1 MLGQYVPLLPCER
14 TEVVHYTPI
23 SPLKQS
29 ARSSKVTYLLYMA
42 VDVKIPPM
50 GESITG
56 GLLAAWLV
64 KSGDAVRKGQPLFSY
79 ETDKVTSEGTAE
91 IDGQLTIVVPAGT
104 EVLVGQIVASIEA
117 GAAGSVPAPSSPA
130 VASVAPAPV
139 VARLAK
145 TEVNILNK
153 SGAAAEISP
162 AVRRIAAETGL
173 NPAALEGSGKAGRV
187 TKGDMLAALAGQ
199 SPILAVDPSASRT
212 AAAPASVGV
221 ASASAPVVPVA
232 AVIPSRDGRTSRK
245 KMSPLRRKIAERLVQ
260 AKSETAMLT
269 TFNEVN
275 MAPVMELRKRHGEE
289 FLKKYGVKLG
299 FMSFF
304 VKAAVQA
311 MKEVP
316 AINAQLDG
324 EEIVENHFYDI
335 GVAVG
340 TDKGLM
346 VPVVRD
352 CDQLSFAAIEKS
364 IGDYGKRARD
374 GKIQLAELQGGI
386 FTISNGGIYGSML
399 STPILNHP
407 QAAIMGLHNIVERPV
422 AENGQVVIRPIMYLA
437 LSYDHRII
445 DGKEAVTFLVKV
457 RQFIEDPQRLLFG
470 V

>member
-1 MLGQYVPLLPCER
+1 
-14 TEVVHYTPI
+14 
-23 SPLKQS
+23 
-29 ARSSKVTYLLYMA
+29 MA
-42 VDVKIPPM
+42 VEVKIPPM

-64 KSGDAVRKGQPLFSY
+64 KSGDAVRKGQALFSY

-91 IDGQLTIVVPAGT
+91 VDGKITITIEAGT
-104 EVLVGQIVASIEA
+104 EVLVNQVVATIEA
-117 GAAGSVPAPSSPA
+117 GAAGNAPSAP
-130 VASVAPAPV
+130 VAAAPVAKAAPSAAPAPAPKSAP
-139 VARLAK
+139 VAA
-145 TEVNILNK
+145 K
-153 SGAAAEISP
+153 SGAAAEVSP
-162 AVRRIAAETGL
+162 AVRRLSAETGL
-173 NPAALEGSGKAGRV
+173 DPAAIEGTGKAGRV
-187 TKGDMLAALAGQ
+187 TKGDMLAALSGAT
-199 SPILAVDPSASRT
+199 PIKAVAPAAAP
-212 AAAPASVGV
+212 AAAPAS
-221 ASASAPVVPVA
+221 AAAPA
-232 AVIPSRDGRTSRK
+232 APAAAVVIPSRDGRTSRK
-245 KMSPLRRKIAERLVQ
+245 RMSPLRRKIAERLVQ

-324 EEIVENHFYDI
+324 EDIVENNFFDI

-352 CDQLSFAAIEKS
+352 CDQLNFAGIEKA
-364 IGDYGKRARD
+364 IGDFGKRARD
-374 GKIQLAELQGGI
+374 GKIQLPELQGGV

>member
-1 MLGQYVPLLPCER
+1 
-14 TEVVHYTPI
+14 
-23 SPLKQS
+23 
-29 ARSSKVTYLLYMA
+29 MA

-56 GLLAAWLV
+56 GLLASWTV

-91 IDGQLTIVVPAGT
+91 VDGCITIAIPAGT
-104 EVLVGQIVASIEA
+104 EVLVGQVIATIEA
-117 GAAGSVPAPSSPA
+117 GAAGA
-130 VASVAPAPV
+130 APAPAAAPASAAPKAAPAQAE
-139 VARLAK
+139 VATAAAPKPAAVLA
-145 TEVNILNK
+145 K

-162 AVRRIAAETGL
+162 AVRRISAETGL
-173 NPAALEGSGKAGRV
+173 NPASIPGTGKAGRV
-187 TKGDMLAALAGQ
+187 TKGDMLAALEGKT
-199 SPILAVDPSASRT
+199 PIMAVASAPASVASAP
-212 AAAPASVGV
+212 AAAPAG
-221 ASASAPVVPVA
+221 PVA
-232 AVIPSRDGRTSRK
+232 IPSREGRTTRK
-245 KMSPLRRKIAERLVQ
+245 RMSPLRRKIAERLVQ

-311 MKEVP
+311 LKDVR
-316 AINAQLDG
+316 AVNAQLDG
-324 EEIVENHFYDI
+324 EDIVENNFYDI

-340 TDKGLM
+340 TEKGLM

-352 CDQLSFAAIEKS
+352 CDALTFAGIEKA
-364 IGDYGKRARD
+364 ITDFGKRARD
-374 GKIQLAELQGGI
+374 GKIQLPELQGGV

-457 RQFIEDPQRLLFG
+457 RQYIEEPHTLLFG
-470 V
+470 A

>member
-1 MLGQYVPLLPCER
+1 
-14 TEVVHYTPI
+14 
-23 SPLKQS
+23 
-29 ARSSKVTYLLYMA
+29 MA
-42 VDVKIPPM
+42 SMVGHPTFMSVEVKIPPM

-91 IDGQLTIVVPAGT
+91 VDGQITITVNAGT
-104 EVLVGQIVASIEA
+104 DVVVGQVVATIAA
-117 GAAGSVPAPSSPA
+117 GAAGNPPATQAAPTVATAKPS
-130 VASVAPAPV
+130 ASDAPATAAAKPAAPV
-139 VARLAK
+139 KAIA
-145 TEVNILNK
+145 K
-153 SGAAAEISP
+153 SGAAAEVSP
-162 AVRRIAAETGL
+162 AVRRLSAETGL
-173 NPAALEGSGKAGRV
+173 DPAALEGSGKAGRV
-187 TKGDMLAALAGQ
+187 TKGDMLAALSGQ
-199 SPILAVDPSASRT
+199 APIRAVAPAATSAT
-212 AAAPASVGV
+212 PAAPA
-221 ASASAPVVPVA
+221 P
-232 AVIPSRDGRTSRK
+232 AVTIPSRDGRTSRK
-245 KMSPLRRKIAERLVQ
+245 RMSPLRRKIAERLVQ

-324 EEIVENHFYDI
+324 EDIIENHFFDI

-352 CDQLSFAAIEKS
+352 CDQLNFAGIEKA
-364 IGDYGKRARD
+364 IGDFGKRARD
-374 GKIQLAELQGGI
+374 GKIQLPELQGGV

-437 LSYDHRII
+437 LSYDHRLI

-457 RQFIEDPQRLLFG
+457 RQYIEDPQRLLFG

>member
-1 MLGQYVPLLPCER
+1 
-14 TEVVHYTPI
+14 
-23 SPLKQS
+23 
-29 ARSSKVTYLLYMA
+29 MA
-42 VDVKIPPM
+42 VEVKIPPM

-56 GLLAAWLV
+56 GLLAAWMV
-64 KSGDAVRKGQPLFSY
+64 KSGDAVRKGQALFSY

-91 IDGQLTIVVPAGT
+91 VDGKITLSVEAGT
-104 EVLVGQIVASIEA
+104 EVLVGQVVASIEA
-117 GAAGSVPAPSSPA
+117 GAAGNAPSAPAPAAKAAA
-130 VASVAPAPV
+130 VASAAPAPALKSAP
-139 VARLAK
+139 VAA
-145 TEVNILNK
+145 K
-153 SGAAAEISP
+153 SGAAAEVSP
-162 AVRRIAAETGL
+162 AVRRLASETGL
-173 NPAALEGSGKAGRV
+173 NPAGVEGSGKAGRV

-199 SPILAVDPSASRT
+199 APIRAVAPTAT
-212 AAAPASVGV
+212 AAPT
-221 ASASAPVVPVA
+221 SAATLSAPVA
-232 AVIPSRDGRTSRK
+232 AVPIPSREGRTTRK
-245 KMSPLRRKIAERLVQ
+245 RMSPLRRKIAERLVQ
-260 AKSETAMLT
+260 AKTETAMLT

-324 EEIVENHFYDI
+324 EDIVENNFFDI

-352 CDQLSFAAIEKS
+352 CDQLNFAGIEKA

-374 GKIQLAELQGGI
+374 GKIQLPELQGGV

-437 LSYDHRII
+437 LSYDHRIV

>member
-1 MLGQYVPLLPCER
+1 
-14 TEVVHYTPI
+14 
-23 SPLKQS
+23 
-29 ARSSKVTYLLYMA
+29 MA
-42 VDVKIPPM
+42 VEVKIPPM

-64 KSGDAVRKGQPLFSY
+64 KSGDAVRKGQALFSY

-91 IDGQLTIVVPAGT
+91 VDGKITIAVAAGT
-104 EVLVGQIVASIEA
+104 EVLVGQVVASIEA
-117 GAAGSVPAPSSPA
+117 GAAGNAPSAPA
-130 VASVAPAPV
+130 AAAPAAPKAAPASAAPAPAPKAAP
-139 VARLAK
+139 VAA
-145 TEVNILNK
+145 K
-153 SGAAAEISP
+153 SGAAAEVSP
-162 AVRRIAAETGL
+162 AVRRLSAETGL
-173 NPAALEGSGKAGRV
+173 DPAGVEGSGKAGRV
-187 TKGDMLAALAGQ
+187 TKGDMLAALSGQ
-199 SPILAVDPSASRT
+199 APIRAVAPAAAAPSAAAT
-212 AAAPASVGV
+212 AAAA
-221 ASASAPVVPVA
+221 APVA
-232 AVIPSRDGRTSRK
+232 IPSRDGRTSRK
-245 KMSPLRRKIAERLVQ
+245 RMSPLRRKIAERLVQ
-260 AKSETAMLT
+260 AKTETAMLT

-324 EEIVENHFYDI
+324 EDIIENHFFDI

-352 CDQLSFAAIEKS
+352 CDQLNFAGIEKA
-364 IGDYGKRARD
+364 IGDFGKRARD
-374 GKIQLAELQGGI
+374 GKIQLPELQGGV

-437 LSYDHRII
+437 LSYDHRLI

>member
-1 MLGQYVPLLPCER
+1 
-14 TEVVHYTPI
+14 
-23 SPLKQS
+23 
-29 ARSSKVTYLLYMA
+29 MA
-42 VDVKIPPM
+42 VEVKIPPM

-91 IDGQLTIVVPAGT
+91 VDGKITIVVNAGT
-104 EVLVGQIVASIEA
+104 DVVVGQIVASIEA
-117 GAAGSVPAPSSPA
+117 GAAGNAPSAPAASPAAKPAASSPA
-130 VASVAPAPV
+130 PAAAPSPSPKTAAPV
-139 VARLAK
+139 AA
-145 TEVNILNK
+145 K
-153 SGAAAEISP
+153 SGAAAEVSP
-162 AVRRIAAETGL
+162 AVRRISQETGL
-173 NPAALEGSGKAGRV
+173 DPAGVEGTGKAGRV
-187 TKGDMLAALAGQ
+187 TKGDMLAALSGAA
-199 SPILAVDPSASRT
+199 PIKAVAPSAP
-212 AAAPASVGV
+212 APAAPA
-221 ASASAPVVPVA
+221 APVA
-232 AVIPSRDGRTSRK
+232 IPSRDGRTSRK
-245 KMSPLRRKIAERLVQ
+245 RMSPLRRKIAERLVQ

-324 EEIVENHFYDI
+324 EDIIENHFFDI

-352 CDQLSFAAIEKS
+352 CDQLNFAGIEKA
-364 IGDYGKRARD
+364 IGDFGKRARD
-374 GKIQLAELQGGI
+374 GKIQLPELQGGV

-437 LSYDHRII
+437 LSYDHRLI

-457 RQFIEDPQRLLFG
+457 RQYIEDPQRLLFG

>member
-1 MLGQYVPLLPCER
+1 
-14 TEVVHYTPI
+14 
-23 SPLKQS
+23 
-29 ARSSKVTYLLYMA
+29 MA

-91 IDGQLTIVVPAGT
+91 VDGRITLVVEAGT
-104 EVLVGQIVASIEA
+104 EVLVGQVVASIEA
-117 GAAGSVPAPSSPA
+117 GAAGNAPTPAAAPA
-130 VASVAPAPV
+130 AKTAAPAPV
-139 VARLAK
+139 AVSAPAPAPVAA
-145 TEVNILNK
+145 K
-153 SGAAAEISP
+153 SGAAAEVSP
-162 AVRRIAAETGL
+162 AVRRISAETGL
-173 NPAALEGSGKAGRV
+173 DPAAIEGTGKAGRV

-199 SPILAVDPSASRT
+199 TPIKAVAPAP
-212 AAAPASVGV
+212 APVAAPA
-221 ASASAPVVPVA
+221 A
-232 AVIPSRDGRTSRK
+232 AVEIPSRTGRTTRK
-245 KMSPLRRKIAERLVQ
+245 RMSPLRRKIAERLVQ

-324 EEIVENHFYDI
+324 DDIIENHFFDI

-352 CDQLSFAAIEKS
+352 CDQLNFAGIEKA
-364 IGDYGKRARD
+364 IGDFGKRARD
-374 GKIQLAELQGGI
+374 GKIQLPELQGGV

-422 AENGQVVIRPIMYLA
+422 VENGQIVIRPIMYLA

>member
-1 MLGQYVPLLPCER
+1 
-14 TEVVHYTPI
+14 
-23 SPLKQS
+23 
-29 ARSSKVTYLLYMA
+29 MA
-42 VDVKIPPM
+42 VEVKIPPM

-91 IDGQLTIVVPAGT
+91 VDGKITIAVDAGT
-104 EVLVGQIVASIEA
+104 EVLVNQVVATIEA
-117 GAAGSVPAPSSPA
+117 GAAGNASSAPAAAAPA
-130 VASVAPAPV
+130 VAKTASATPAPAPKAAP
-139 VARLAK
+139 VAA
-145 TEVNILNK
+145 K
-153 SGAAAEISP
+153 SGAAAEVSP
-162 AVRRIAAETGL
+162 AVRRLSAETGL
-173 NPAALEGSGKAGRV
+173 DPAGVEGSGKAGRV

-199 SPILAVDPSASRT
+199 SPIRAVAPTASAPSAAPS
-212 AAAPASVGV
+212 APAAPA
-221 ASASAPVVPVA
+221 APVS
-232 AVIPSRDGRTSRK
+232 IPSRDGRTTRK
-245 KMSPLRRKIAERLVQ
+245 RMSPLRRKIAERLVQ
-260 AKSETAMLT
+260 AKTETAMLT

-324 EEIVENHFYDI
+324 EDIVENNFFDI

-352 CDQLSFAAIEKS
+352 CDQLNFAGIEKA
-364 IGDYGKRARD
+364 IGDFGKRARD
-374 GKIQLAELQGGI
+374 GKIQLPELQGGV

-399 STPILNHP
+399 STPFLNHP

-422 AENGQVVIRPIMYLA
+422 AENGQVVISPIMYLA

>member
-1 MLGQYVPLLPCER
+1 
-14 TEVVHYTPI
+14 
-23 SPLKQS
+23 
-29 ARSSKVTYLLYMA
+29 MA
-42 VDVKIPPM
+42 VEVKIPPM

-64 KSGDAVRKGQPLFSY
+64 KSGDAVRKGQALFSY

-91 IDGQLTIVVPAGT
+91 VDGKITIAVEAGT
-104 EVLVGQIVASIEA
+104 EVLVNQVVASIEA
-117 GAAGSVPAPSSPA
+117 GAAGNASS
-130 VASVAPAPV
+130 APAPAAPATKAAPTAAAAPAPKAAP
-139 VARLAK
+139 VAA
-145 TEVNILNK
+145 K
-153 SGAAAEISP
+153 SGAAAEVSP
-162 AVRRIAAETGL
+162 SVRRLSAETGL
-173 NPAALEGSGKAGRV
+173 NPAGVEGSGKAGRV

-199 SPILAVDPSASRT
+199 SPIRSVAPTAVAAPSA
-212 AAAPASVGV
+212 AAAP
-221 ASASAPVVPVA
+221 SAPAAPVS
-232 AVIPSRDGRTSRK
+232 IPSRDGRTTRK
-245 KMSPLRRKIAERLVQ
+245 RMSPLRRKIAERLVQ
-260 AKSETAMLT
+260 AKTETAMLT

-275 MAPVMELRKRHGEE
+275 LAPVMELRKRHGEE

-324 EEIVENHFYDI
+324 EDIVENNFFDI

-340 TDKGLM
+340 TDQGLM

-352 CDQLSFAAIEKS
+352 CDQLNFAGIEKA
-364 IGDYGKRARD
+364 IGDFGKRARD
-374 GKIQLAELQGGI
+374 GKIQLPELQGGV

-445 DGKEAVTFLVKV
+445 DGKEAVTVLVKV

>member
-1 MLGQYVPLLPCER
+1 
-14 TEVVHYTPI
+14 
-23 SPLKQS
+23 
-29 ARSSKVTYLLYMA
+29 MA
-42 VDVKIPPM
+42 VEVKIPPM

-91 IDGQLTIVVPAGT
+91 VDGQITIVVNAGT
-104 EVLVGQIVASIEA
+104 DVVVGQVVASIEA
-117 GAAGSVPAPSSPA
+117 GAAGNAPSAPAAPAPAAKAAPAPSAAPA
-130 VASVAPAPV
+130 AKPAPV
-139 VARLAK
+139 AA
-145 TEVNILNK
+145 K

-162 AVRRIAAETGL
+162 AVRRISEETGL
-173 NPAALEGSGKAGRV
+173 DPAGVEGTGKAGRV
-187 TKGDMLAALAGQ
+187 TKGDMLAALSGQ
-199 SPILAVDPSASRT
+199 APIRAVAPS
-212 AAAPASVGV
+212 AAPAA
-221 ASASAPVVPVA
+221 ASSAPAAPV
-232 AVIPSRDGRTSRK
+232 VIPSRDGRTSRK
-245 KMSPLRRKIAERLVQ
+245 RMSPLRRKIAERLVQ

-275 MAPVMELRKRHGEE
+275 MAPIMELRKRHGEE

-324 EEIVENHFYDI
+324 EDIIENHFFDI

-352 CDQLSFAAIEKS
+352 CDQLNFAGIEKA
-364 IGDYGKRARD
+364 IGDFGKRARD
-374 GKIQLAELQGGI
+374 GKIQLPELQGGV

-437 LSYDHRII
+437 LSYDHRLI

-457 RQFIEDPQRLLFG
+457 RQYIEDPQRLLFG

>member
-1 MLGQYVPLLPCER
+1 
-14 TEVVHYTPI
+14 
-23 SPLKQS
+23 
-29 ARSSKVTYLLYMA
+29 MA
-42 VDVKIPPM
+42 VEVKIPPM

-91 IDGQLTIVVPAGT
+91 VDGKITIAVEAGT
-104 EVLVGQIVASIEA
+104 EVLVNQVVATIEA
-117 GAAGSVPAPSSPA
+117 GAAGNASSAPAAAAPA
-130 VASVAPAPV
+130 VAKAASATPAPAPKAAP
-139 VARLAK
+139 VAA
-145 TEVNILNK
+145 K
-153 SGAAAEISP
+153 SGAAAEVSP
-162 AVRRIAAETGL
+162 AVRRLSAETGL
-173 NPAALEGSGKAGRV
+173 DPAGVEGSGKAGRV

-199 SPILAVDPSASRT
+199 SPIRAVAPTASAPSAAPS
-212 AAAPASVGV
+212 APAAPA
-221 ASASAPVVPVA
+221 APVS
-232 AVIPSRDGRTSRK
+232 IPSRDGRTTRK
-245 KMSPLRRKIAERLVQ
+245 RMSPLRRKIAERLVQ
-260 AKSETAMLT
+260 AKTETAMLT

-304 VKAAVQA
+304 VKAAVQS

-324 EEIVENHFYDI
+324 DDIVENNFFDI

-352 CDQLSFAAIEKS
+352 CDQLNFAGIEKA
-364 IGDYGKRARD
+364 IGDFGKRARD
-374 GKIQLAELQGGI
+374 GKIQLPELQGGV

-437 LSYDHRII
+437 LSYDHRIV

>member
-1 MLGQYVPLLPCER
+1 
-14 TEVVHYTPI
+14 
-23 SPLKQS
+23 
-29 ARSSKVTYLLYMA
+29 MA

-64 KSGDAVRKGQPLFSY
+64 KNGDAVRKGQPLFSY

-91 IDGQLTIVVPAGT
+91 VDGRITIAVEAGT
-104 EVLVGQIVASIEA
+104 EVLVGQVVASIEA
-117 GAAGSVPAPSSPA
+117 GAAGNTPSAPAAPA
-130 VASVAPAPV
+130 VAKPAAPAPAAP
-139 VARLAK
+139 VAAP
-145 TEVNILNK
+145 VIAK
-153 SGAAAEISP
+153 SGAAAEVSP
-162 AVRRIAAETGL
+162 AVRRLSAETGL
-173 NPAALEGSGKAGRV
+173 DPAALEGTGKAGRV

-199 SPILAVDPSASRT
+199 APIKAVAPVAPAP
-212 AAAPASVGV
+212 AAAASPAVE
-221 ASASAPVVPVA
+221 
-232 AVIPSRDGRTSRK
+232 IPSRTGRTSRK
-245 KMSPLRRKIAERLVQ
+245 RMSPLRRKIAERLVQ
-260 AKSETAMLT
+260 AKAETAMLT

-324 EEIVENHFYDI
+324 EDIIENHFFDI

-352 CDQLSFAAIEKS
+352 CDQLNFAGIEKA
-364 IGDYGKRARD
+364 IGDFGKRARD
-374 GKIQLAELQGGI
+374 GKIQLPELQGGV

-422 AENGQVVIRPIMYLA
+422 VENGQIVIRPIMYLA

>member
-1 MLGQYVPLLPCER
+1 
-14 TEVVHYTPI
+14 
-23 SPLKQS
+23 
-29 ARSSKVTYLLYMA
+29 MA
-42 VDVKIPPM
+42 VEVKIPPM

-56 GLLAAWLV
+56 GLLATWLV
-64 KSGDAVRKGQPLFSY
+64 QTGDAVRKGQALFSY

-91 IDGQLTIVVPAGT
+91 VDGKITIVVAAGT
-104 EVLVGQIVASIEA
+104 EVLVGQVVASIEA
-117 GAAGSVPAPSSPA
+117 GAAGNVP
-130 VASVAPAPV
+130 VASAPAQQATAKAV
-139 VARLAK
+139 HVATAAPATK
-145 TEVNILNK
+145 EVLVK
-153 SGAAAEISP
+153 SGAAAEVSP
-162 AVRRIAAETGL
+162 AVRRLSAETGL
-173 NPAALEGSGKAGRV
+173 DSAGVEGSGKAGRV
-187 TKGDMLAALAGQ
+187 TKGDMLAALSGQ
-199 SPILAVDPSASRT
+199 SPILAV
-212 AAAPASVGV
+212 AAPAPAAGAPSP
-221 ASASAPVVPVA
+221 SALPSSAPA
-232 AVIPSRDGRTSRK
+232 AVVIPSREGRTTRK
-245 KMSPLRRKIAERLVQ
+245 RMSPLRRKIAERLVQ

-311 MKEVP
+311 LKEVRP
-316 AINAQLDG
+316 VNAQLDG
-324 EEIVENHFYDI
+324 EDIVENNFYDI

-352 CDQLSFAAIEKS
+352 CDQLNFAGIEKA
-364 IGDYGKRARD
+364 IGDFGKRARD
-374 GKIQLAELQGGI
+374 GKIQLPELQGGI

-457 RQFIEDPQRLLFG
+457 RQLIEDPQRLLFG

>member
-1 MLGQYVPLLPCER
+1 
-14 TEVVHYTPI
+14 
-23 SPLKQS
+23 
-29 ARSSKVTYLLYMA
+29 MA
-42 VDVKIPPM
+42 VEVKIPPM

-91 IDGQLTIVVPAGT
+91 VDGQITLVVNAGT
-104 EVLVGQIVASIEA
+104 DVVVGQVVASIEA
-117 GAAGSVPAPSSPA
+117 GAAGNAPSA
-130 VASVAPAPV
+130 APAPAAKPAASSAPAPKAAP
-139 VARLAK
+139 VAA
-145 TEVNILNK
+145 K

-162 AVRRIAAETGL
+162 AVRRLSEETGL
-173 NPAALEGSGKAGRV
+173 DPAGVEGTGKAGRV
-187 TKGDMLAALAGQ
+187 TKGDMLAALSGQ
-199 SPILAVDPSASRT
+199 APIRAVAP
-212 AAAPASVGV
+212 AAAPA
-221 ASASAPVVPVA
+221 AASAPA
-232 AVIPSRDGRTSRK
+232 APAAAVVIPSRDGRTSRK
-245 KMSPLRRKIAERLVQ
+245 RMSPLRRKIAERLVQ

-324 EEIVENHFYDI
+324 EDIIENHFFDI

-352 CDQLSFAAIEKS
+352 CDQLNFAGIEKA
-364 IGDYGKRARD
+364 IGDFGKRARD
-374 GKIQLAELQGGI
+374 GKIQLPELQGGV

-437 LSYDHRII
+437 LSYDHRLI

-457 RQFIEDPQRLLFG
+457 RQYIEDPQRLLFG

>member
-1 MLGQYVPLLPCER
+1 
-14 TEVVHYTPI
+14 
-23 SPLKQS
+23 
-29 ARSSKVTYLLYMA
+29 MA

-64 KSGDAVRKGQPLFSY
+64 KNGDAVRKGQPLFSY

-91 IDGQLTIVVPAGT
+91 VEGRITIAVEAGT
-104 EVLVGQIVASIEA
+104 EVLVGQVVASIEA
-117 GAAGSVPAPSSPA
+117 GAAGNAPSAPATPA
-130 VASVAPAPV
+130 VATPTAPAAAPAPAAP
-139 VARLAK
+139 VAAP
-145 TEVNILNK
+145 VIAK
-153 SGAAAEISP
+153 SGAAAEVSP
-162 AVRRIAAETGL
+162 AVRRLSAETGL
-173 NPAALEGSGKAGRV
+173 DPAALEGTGKAGRV

-199 SPILAVDPSASRT
+199 APIKAVPPVSPAP
-212 AAAPASVGV
+212 AAAASPAVE
-221 ASASAPVVPVA
+221 
-232 AVIPSRDGRTSRK
+232 IPSRTGRTSRK
-245 KMSPLRRKIAERLVQ
+245 RMSPVRRKIAERLVQ

-324 EEIVENHFYDI
+324 DDIIENHFFDI

-352 CDQLSFAAIEKS
+352 CDQLNFAGIEKA
-364 IGDYGKRARD
+364 IGDFGKRARD
-374 GKIQLAELQGGI
+374 GKIQLPELQGGV

-422 AENGQVVIRPIMYLA
+422 VENGQIVIRPIMYLA

>member
-1 MLGQYVPLLPCER
+1 
-14 TEVVHYTPI
+14 
-23 SPLKQS
+23 
-29 ARSSKVTYLLYMA
+29 MA
-42 VDVKIPPM
+42 VEVKIPPM

-64 KSGDAVRKGQPLFSY
+64 KSGDAVRKGQALFSY

-91 IDGQLTIVVPAGT
+91 VDGKITITVPAGT
-104 EVLVGQIVASIEA
+104 EVLVNQVVASIEA
-117 GAAGSVPAPSSPA
+117 GAAGNAPS
-130 VASVAPAPV
+130 APAP
-139 VARLAK
+139 AAAPAK
-145 TEVNILNK
+145 TASAPAPASAPKAAPVAAK
-153 SGAAAEISP
+153 SGAAAEVSP

-173 NPAALEGSGKAGRV
+173 DPAALEGTGKAGRV

-199 SPILAVDPSASRT
+199 APIRAVAPAAPSAP
-212 AAAPASVGV
+212 AP
-221 ASASAPVVPVA
+221 ASASAAAAAPV
-232 AVIPSRDGRTSRK
+232 VIPSRDGRTSRK
-245 KMSPLRRKIAERLVQ
+245 RMSPLRRKIAERLVQ
-260 AKSETAMLT
+260 AKSTNAILT

-289 FLKKYGVKLG
+289 FLKKYGVKMG

-304 VKAAVQA
+304 VKAAVA
-311 MKEVP
+311 ALKKYPVL
-316 AINAQLDG
+316 NASVDG
-324 EEIVENHFYDI
+324 NDIVENNFYDI

-352 CDQLSFAAIEKS
+352 CDQLSFAGIEKA
-364 IGDYGKRARD
+364 IGDFGKRARD
-374 GKIQLAELQGGI
+374 GKIQLPELQGGV

-437 LSYDHRII
+437 LSYDHRLI

-457 RQFIEDPQRLLFG
+457 RQYIEEPHTLLFG
-470 V
+470 A

>member
-1 MLGQYVPLLPCER
+1 
-14 TEVVHYTPI
+14 
-23 SPLKQS
+23 
-29 ARSSKVTYLLYMA
+29 MA
-42 VDVKIPPM
+42 VEVKIPPM

-64 KSGDAVRKGQPLFSY
+64 KSGDAVRKGQALFSY

-91 IDGQLTIVVPAGT
+91 VDGKITIAVEAGT
-104 EVLVGQIVASIEA
+104 EVLVNQVVATIEA
-117 GAAGSVPAPSSPA
+117 GAAGNAPSAPA
-130 VASVAPAPV
+130 AAAPAAAKTAAAAPAPAPKAAP
-139 VARLAK
+139 VAA
-145 TEVNILNK
+145 K
-153 SGAAAEISP
+153 SGAAAEVSP
-162 AVRRIAAETGL
+162 AVRRLSAETGL
-173 NPAALEGSGKAGRV
+173 DPAGVEGSGKAGRV

-199 SPILAVDPSASRT
+199 TPIRAAAPAAAAAPST
-212 AAAPASVGV
+212 AAAP
-221 ASASAPVVPVA
+221 SAPTAPVS
-232 AVIPSRDGRTSRK
+232 IPSRDGRTTRK
-245 KMSPLRRKIAERLVQ
+245 RMSPLRRKIAERLVQ
-260 AKSETAMLT
+260 AKTETAMLT

-324 EEIVENHFYDI
+324 EDIVENNFFDI

-352 CDQLSFAAIEKS
+352 CDQLNFAGIEKA
-364 IGDYGKRARD
+364 IGDFGKRARD

>member
-1 MLGQYVPLLPCER
+1 
-14 TEVVHYTPI
+14 
-23 SPLKQS
+23 
-29 ARSSKVTYLLYMA
+29 MA
-42 VDVKIPPM
+42 VEVKIPPM

-64 KSGDAVRKGQPLFSY
+64 KSGDAVRKGQALFSY

-91 IDGQLTIVVPAGT
+91 VDGKITITVPAGT
-104 EVLVGQIVASIEA
+104 EVLVNQVVASIEA
-117 GAAGSVPAPSSPA
+117 GAAGNAPS
-130 VASVAPAPV
+130 APAP
-139 VARLAK
+139 AAAPAK
-145 TEVNILNK
+145 TASTPAPASAPKAAPVAAK
-153 SGAAAEISP
+153 SGAAAEVSP

-173 NPAALEGSGKAGRV
+173 DPAALEGTGKAGRV

-199 SPILAVDPSASRT
+199 APIRAVAPAAPSAP
-212 AAAPASVGV
+212 AP
-221 ASASAPVVPVA
+221 ASASAAAAAPV
-232 AVIPSRDGRTSRK
+232 VIPSRDGRTSRK
-245 KMSPLRRKIAERLVQ
+245 RMSPLRRKIAERLVQ

-311 MKEVP
+311 LKEVP
-316 AINAQLDG
+316 AVNAQLDG
-324 EEIVENHFYDI
+324 DDIIENHFFDI

-352 CDQLSFAAIEKS
+352 CDQLNFAGIEKA
-364 IGDYGKRARD
+364 IGDFGKRARD
-374 GKIQLAELQGGI
+374 GKIQLPELQGGV

-437 LSYDHRII
+437 LSYDHRLI

-457 RQFIEDPQRLLFG
+457 RQYIEDPQRLLFG

>member
-1 MLGQYVPLLPCER
+1 
-14 TEVVHYTPI
+14 
-23 SPLKQS
+23 
-29 ARSSKVTYLLYMA
+29 MA
-42 VDVKIPPM
+42 VEVKIPPM

-91 IDGQLTIVVPAGT
+91 VDGQITIVVNAGT
-104 EVLVGQIVASIEA
+104 DVVVGQVVASIEA
-117 GAAGSVPAPSSPA
+117 GAAGNAPSA
-130 VASVAPAPV
+130 APAP
-139 VARLAK
+139 AAK
-145 TEVNILNK
+145 PAAASAPAAATPAPKAAPVTAK

-162 AVRRIAAETGL
+162 AVRRISEETGL
-173 NPAALEGSGKAGRV
+173 DPAGLEGTGKAGRV
-187 TKGDMLAALAGQ
+187 TKGDMLAALSGQ
-199 SPILAVDPSASRT
+199 APIRAVAPS
-212 AAAPASVGV
+212 AAPA
-221 ASASAPVVPVA
+221 ASTAPTAPA
-232 AVIPSRDGRTSRK
+232 AAVVIPSRDGRTSRK
-245 KMSPLRRKIAERLVQ
+245 RMSPLRRKIAERLVQ

-311 MKEVP
+311 MKEVT

-324 EEIVENHFYDI
+324 EDIIENHFYDI

-352 CDQLSFAAIEKS
+352 CDQLNFAGIEKA
-364 IGDYGKRARD
+364 IGDFGKRARD
-374 GKIQLAELQGGI
+374 GKIQLPELQGGV

-437 LSYDHRII
+437 LSYDHRLI

-457 RQFIEDPQRLLFG
+457 RQYIEDPQRLLFG

>member
-1 MLGQYVPLLPCER
+1 MVGHP
-14 TEVVHYTPI
+14 TF
-23 SPLKQS
+23 
-29 ARSSKVTYLLYMA
+29 MA
-42 VDVKIPPM
+42 VEVKIPPM

-91 IDGQLTIVVPAGT
+91 VDGQITITVNAGT
-104 EVLVGQIVASIEA
+104 DVVVGQVVATI
-117 GAAGSVPAPSSPA
+117 AAGVAGNAPS
-130 VASVAPAPV
+130 APAAAPAKAPV
-139 VARLAK
+139 AAPTPTPAAAK
-145 TEVNILNK
+145 PAAPAMVIAK
-153 SGAAAEISP
+153 SGAAAEVSP
-162 AVRRIAAETGL
+162 AVRRLSAETGL
-173 NPAALEGSGKAGRV
+173 DPAALEGTGKAGRV
-187 TKGDMLAALAGQ
+187 TKGDMLAALSGQ
-199 SPILAVDPSASRT
+199 APIRAVAP
-212 AAAPASVGV
+212 AAAST
-221 ASASAPVVPVA
+221 APVAPAPAV
-232 AVIPSRDGRTSRK
+232 VIPSRDGRTTRK
-245 KMSPLRRKIAERLVQ
+245 RMSPLRRKIAERLVQ

-324 EEIVENHFYDI
+324 EDIIENHFFDI

-352 CDQLSFAAIEKS
+352 CDQLNFAGIEKA
-364 IGDYGKRARD
+364 IGDFGKRARD
-374 GKIQLAELQGGI
+374 GKIQLPELQGGV

-437 LSYDHRII
+437 LSYDHRLI

-457 RQFIEDPQRLLFG
+457 RQYIEDPQRLLFG

>member
-1 MLGQYVPLLPCER
+1 
-14 TEVVHYTPI
+14 
-23 SPLKQS
+23 
-29 ARSSKVTYLLYMA
+29 MA
-42 VDVKIPPM
+42 VEVKIPPM

-91 IDGQLTIVVPAGT
+91 VDGKITIAVEAGT
-104 EVLVGQIVASIEA
+104 EVLVNQVVATIEA
-117 GAAGSVPAPSSPA
+117 GAAGNASS
-130 VASVAPAPV
+130 APAPAAPATKAAPT
-139 VARLAK
+139 VAAAPAPK
-145 TEVNILNK
+145 AAPVAAK
-153 SGAAAEISP
+153 SGAAAEVSP
-162 AVRRIAAETGL
+162 AVRRLSAETGL
-173 NPAALEGSGKAGRV
+173 DPAGVEGSGKAGRV

-199 SPILAVDPSASRT
+199 SPIRAVAPTASAPSAAPS
-212 AAAPASVGV
+212 APAAPA
-221 ASASAPVVPVA
+221 APVS
-232 AVIPSRDGRTSRK
+232 IPSRDGRTTRK
-245 KMSPLRRKIAERLVQ
+245 RMSPLRRKIAERLVQ
-260 AKSETAMLT
+260 AKTETAMLT

-324 EEIVENHFYDI
+324 DDIVENNFFDI

-352 CDQLSFAAIEKS
+352 CDQLNFAGIEKA
-364 IGDYGKRARD
+364 IGDFGKRARD
-374 GKIQLAELQGGI
+374 GKIQLPELQGGV

-437 LSYDHRII
+437 LSYDHRIV

>member
-1 MLGQYVPLLPCER
+1 
-14 TEVVHYTPI
+14 
-23 SPLKQS
+23 
-29 ARSSKVTYLLYMA
+29 MA
-42 VDVKIPPM
+42 VEVKIPPM

-56 GLLAAWLV
+56 GLLATWLV
-64 KSGDAVRKGQPLFSY
+64 KSGDAVRKGQALFSY

-91 IDGQLTIVVPAGT
+91 VDGKITIVVEAGT
-104 EVLVGQIVASIEA
+104 EVLVNQVVASIEA
-117 GAAGSVPAPSSPA
+117 GATGNAPSAPA
-130 VASVAPAPV
+130 AAAPAATKTASATPAPAPK
-139 VARLAK
+139 VAPVAA
-145 TEVNILNK
+145 K
-153 SGAAAEISP
+153 SGAAAEVSP
-162 AVRRIAAETGL
+162 AVRRLSAETGL
-173 NPAALEGSGKAGRV
+173 DPAGLEGSGKAGRV

-199 SPILAVDPSASRT
+199 APIRAVAPTATAAPSAAATS
-212 AAAPASVGV
+212 APAAPVS
-221 ASASAPVVPVA
+221 
-232 AVIPSRDGRTSRK
+232 IPSRDGRTTRK
-245 KMSPLRRKIAERLVQ
+245 RMSPLRRKIAERLVQ
-260 AKSETAMLT
+260 AKTETAMLT

-324 EEIVENHFYDI
+324 EDIVENNFFDI

-352 CDQLSFAAIEKS
+352 CDQLNFAGIEKA
-364 IGDYGKRARD
+364 IGDFGKRARD
-374 GKIQLAELQGGI
+374 GKIQLPELQGGV

>member
-1 MLGQYVPLLPCER
+1 
-14 TEVVHYTPI
+14 
-23 SPLKQS
+23 
-29 ARSSKVTYLLYMA
+29 MA
-42 VDVKIPPM
+42 VEVKIPPM

-64 KSGDAVRKGQPLFSY
+64 KSGDAVRKGQALFSY

-91 IDGQLTIVVPAGT
+91 VDGKITIAVEAGT
-104 EVLVGQIVASIEA
+104 EVLVNQVVASIEA
-117 GAAGSVPAPSSPA
+117 GAAGNASS
-130 VASVAPAPV
+130 APAPAAPATKAAPTAAAAPAPKAAP
-139 VARLAK
+139 VAA
-145 TEVNILNK
+145 K
-153 SGAAAEISP
+153 SGAAAEVSP
-162 AVRRIAAETGL
+162 AVRRLSAETGL
-173 NPAALEGSGKAGRV
+173 DPAGVEGSGKAGRV

-199 SPILAVDPSASRT
+199 APIRAVAPTATSAAPTSS
-212 AAAPASVGV
+212 AAAP
-221 ASASAPVVPVA
+221 SAPA
-232 AVIPSRDGRTSRK
+232 ATVSIPSRDGRTTRK
-245 KMSPLRRKIAERLVQ
+245 RMSPLRRKIAERLVQ
-260 AKSETAMLT
+260 AKTETAMLT

-324 EEIVENHFYDI
+324 EDIVENNFFDI

-352 CDQLSFAAIEKS
+352 CDQLNFAGIEKA
-364 IGDYGKRARD
+364 IGDFGKRARD
-374 GKIQLAELQGGI
+374 GKIQLPELQGGV

-437 LSYDHRII
+437 LSYDHRIV

>member
-1 MLGQYVPLLPCER
+1 
-14 TEVVHYTPI
+14 
-23 SPLKQS
+23 
-29 ARSSKVTYLLYMA
+29 MA
-42 VDVKIPPM
+42 VEVKIPPM

-64 KSGDAVRKGQPLFSY
+64 KSGDAVRKGQALFSY

-91 IDGQLTIVVPAGT
+91 VDGKITIAVEAGT
-104 EVLVGQIVASIEA
+104 EVLVGQVVASIEA
-117 GAAGSVPAPSSPA
+117 GAAGNAPSAPAAAAPAATKPAPA
-130 VASVAPAPV
+130 ATAPV
-139 VARLAK
+139 AAPKAAPVAA
-145 TEVNILNK
+145 K
-153 SGAAAEISP
+153 SGAAAEVSP
-162 AVRRIAAETGL
+162 AVRRLSAETGL
-173 NPAALEGSGKAGRV
+173 DPAGLEGSGKGGRV
-187 TKGDMLAALAGQ
+187 TKGDMLAALSGQ
-199 SPILAVDPSASRT
+199 APIRAVAP
-212 AAAPASVGV
+212 AAAPSA
-221 ASASAPVVPVA
+221 ASAPSAPAAPVS
-232 AVIPSRDGRTSRK
+232 IPSRDGRTTRK
-245 KMSPLRRKIAERLVQ
+245 RMSPLRRKIAERLVQ
-260 AKSETAMLT
+260 AKTETAMLT

-324 EEIVENHFYDI
+324 EDIIENHFFDI

-352 CDQLSFAAIEKS
+352 CDQLNFAGIEKA
-364 IGDYGKRARD
+364 IGDFGKRARD
-374 GKIQLAELQGGI
+374 GKIQLPELQGGV

-422 AENGQVVIRPIMYLA
+422 AENGQVVVRPIMYLA
-437 LSYDHRII
+437 LSYDHRLI

-457 RQFIEDPQRLLFG
+457 RQYIEDPQRLLFG

>member
-1 MLGQYVPLLPCER
+1 
-14 TEVVHYTPI
+14 
-23 SPLKQS
+23 
-29 ARSSKVTYLLYMA
+29 MA
-42 VDVKIPPM
+42 VEVKIPPM

-91 IDGQLTIVVPAGT
+91 VDGQITIVVNAGT
-104 EVLVGQIVASIEA
+104 DVVVGQVVASIEA
-117 GAAGSVPAPSSPA
+117 GAAGNAPAAPA
-130 VASVAPAPV
+130 APAPAAKAAPAPPAAPAAKPAP
-139 VARLAK
+139 VAA
-145 TEVNILNK
+145 K

-162 AVRRIAAETGL
+162 AVRRISEETGL
-173 NPAALEGSGKAGRV
+173 DPAGVEGTGKAGRV
-187 TKGDMLAALAGQ
+187 TKGDMLAALSGQ
-199 SPILAVDPSASRT
+199 APIRAVAPS
-212 AAAPASVGV
+212 AAPAA
-221 ASASAPVVPVA
+221 ASSAPAAPV
-232 AVIPSRDGRTSRK
+232 VIPSRDGRTSRK
-245 KMSPLRRKIAERLVQ
+245 RMSPLRRKIAERLVQ

-324 EEIVENHFYDI
+324 EDIIENHFYDI

-352 CDQLSFAAIEKS
+352 CDQLNFAGIEKA
-364 IGDYGKRARD
+364 IGDFGKRARD
-374 GKIQLAELQGGI
+374 GKIQLPELQGGV

-422 AENGQVVIRPIMYLA
+422 VENGQIVIRPIMYLA
-437 LSYDHRII
+437 LSYDHRLI

>member
-1 MLGQYVPLLPCER
+1 
-14 TEVVHYTPI
+14 
-23 SPLKQS
+23 
-29 ARSSKVTYLLYMA
+29 MA

-64 KSGDAVRKGQPLFSY
+64 KNGDAVRKGQPLFSY

-91 IDGQLTIVVPAGT
+91 VDGRITIAIEAGT
-104 EVLVGQIVASIEA
+104 EVLVGQVVASIEA
-117 GAAGSVPAPSSPA
+117 GAAGN
-130 VASVAPAPV
+130 APAPAAAPAAAKPATPAAPIATP
-139 VARLAK
+139 VA
-145 TEVNILNK
+145 TK
-153 SGAAAEISP
+153 SGAAAEVSP
-162 AVRRIAAETGL
+162 AVRRLSAETGL
-173 NPAALEGSGKAGRV
+173 DPAALEGTGKAGRV

-199 SPILAVDPSASRT
+199 APIKAVAPA
-212 AAAPASVGV
+212 AAAPA
-221 ASASAPVVPVA
+221 ATAAP
-232 AVIPSRDGRTSRK
+232 AVEIPSRTGRTSRK
-245 KMSPLRRKIAERLVQ
+245 RMSPLRRKIAERLVQ

-324 EEIVENHFYDI
+324 EDIIENHFFDI

-346 VPVVRD
+346 VPVVRE
-352 CDQLSFAAIEKS
+352 CDQLNFAGIEKA

-374 GKIQLAELQGGI
+374 GKIQLPELQGGV

-422 AENGQVVIRPIMYLA
+422 VENGQIVIRPIMYLA

>member
-1 MLGQYVPLLPCER
+1 
-14 TEVVHYTPI
+14 
-23 SPLKQS
+23 
-29 ARSSKVTYLLYMA
+29 MA
-42 VDVKIPPM
+42 VEVKIPPM

-91 IDGQLTIVVPAGT
+91 VDGQITLVVNAGT
-104 EVLVGQIVASIEA
+104 DVVVGQVVASIEA
-117 GAAGSVPAPSSPA
+117 GAAGNAPSA
-130 VASVAPAPV
+130 APAPAAKPAASSAPAATAAPAPKAAP
-139 VARLAK
+139 VAA
-145 TEVNILNK
+145 K

-162 AVRRIAAETGL
+162 AVRRLSEETGL
-173 NPAALEGSGKAGRV
+173 DPAGLEGTGKAGRV
-187 TKGDMLAALAGQ
+187 TKGDMLAALSGQ
-199 SPILAVDPSASRT
+199 APIRAVAP
-212 AAAPASVGV
+212 AAAPA
-221 ASASAPVVPVA
+221 AASAPA
-232 AVIPSRDGRTSRK
+232 APAAAVVIPSRDGRTSRK
-245 KMSPLRRKIAERLVQ
+245 RMSPLRRKIAERLVQ

-324 EEIVENHFYDI
+324 EDIIENHFYDI

-352 CDQLSFAAIEKS
+352 CDQLNFAGIEKA
-364 IGDYGKRARD
+364 IGDFGKRARD
-374 GKIQLAELQGGI
+374 GKIQLPELQGGV

-422 AENGQVVIRPIMYLA
+422 VENGQIVIRPIMYLA

>member
-1 MLGQYVPLLPCER
+1 
-14 TEVVHYTPI
+14 
-23 SPLKQS
+23 
-29 ARSSKVTYLLYMA
+29 MA
-42 VDVKIPPM
+42 VEVKIPPM

-64 KSGDAVRKGQPLFSY
+64 KSGDAVRKGQALFSY

-91 IDGQLTIVVPAGT
+91 VDGKITIAVEAGT
-104 EVLVGQIVASIEA
+104 EVLVNQVVASIEA
-117 GAAGSVPAPSSPA
+117 GAAGNASS
-130 VASVAPAPV
+130 APAPAAPATKAAPT
-139 VARLAK
+139 VAAATAPK
-145 TEVNILNK
+145 AAPVAAK
-153 SGAAAEISP
+153 SGAAAEVSP
-162 AVRRIAAETGL
+162 AVRRLSAETGL
-173 NPAALEGSGKAGRV
+173 DPAGVEGSGKAGRV

-199 SPILAVDPSASRT
+199 SPIRAV
-212 AAAPASVGV
+212 APT
-221 ASASAPVVPVA
+221 ASAPSAAPSAPAAPVS
-232 AVIPSRDGRTSRK
+232 IPSRDGRTTRK
-245 KMSPLRRKIAERLVQ
+245 RMSPLRRKIAERLVQ
-260 AKSETAMLT
+260 AKTETAMLT

-324 EEIVENHFYDI
+324 DDIVENNFFDI

-352 CDQLSFAAIEKS
+352 CDQLNFAGIEKA
-364 IGDYGKRARD
+364 IGDFGKRARD
-374 GKIQLAELQGGI
+374 GKIQLPELQGGV

-437 LSYDHRII
+437 LSYDHRIV

>member
-1 MLGQYVPLLPCER
+1 
-14 TEVVHYTPI
+14 
-23 SPLKQS
+23 
-29 ARSSKVTYLLYMA
+29 MA

-130 VASVAPAPV
+130 VTSVAPAPV

-153 SGAAAEISP
+153 SGPAAEISP

-212 AAAPASVGV
+212 AAAPASVAV

>member
-1 MLGQYVPLLPCER
+1 
-14 TEVVHYTPI
+14 
-23 SPLKQS
+23 
-29 ARSSKVTYLLYMA
+29 MA
-42 VDVKIPPM
+42 VEVKIPPM

-91 IDGQLTIVVPAGT
+91 VDGQITIVVNAGT
-104 EVLVGQIVASIEA
+104 DVVVGQVVASIEA
-117 GAAGSVPAPSSPA
+117 GAAGNAPSA
-130 VASVAPAPV
+130 APAPTAKPAASSAPAPAAAPAPKAAP
-139 VARLAK
+139 VAA
-145 TEVNILNK
+145 K

-162 AVRRIAAETGL
+162 AVRRLSEETGL
-173 NPAALEGSGKAGRV
+173 DPAGVEGTGKAGRV
-187 TKGDMLAALAGQ
+187 TKGDMLAALSGQ
-199 SPILAVDPSASRT
+199 APIRAVAPV
-212 AAAPASVGV
+212 AAPA
-221 ASASAPVVPVA
+221 AASAPAAA

-245 KMSPLRRKIAERLVQ
+245 RMSPLRRKIAERLVQ

-289 FLKKYGVKLG
+289 FLKKYGIKLG

-324 EEIVENHFYDI
+324 EDIIENHFYDI

-352 CDQLSFAAIEKS
+352 CDQLNFAGIEKA
-364 IGDYGKRARD
+364 IGDFGKRARD
-374 GKIQLAELQGGI
+374 GKIQLPELQGGV

-437 LSYDHRII
+437 LSYDHRLI

-457 RQFIEDPQRLLFG
+457 RQYIEDPQRLLFG

>member
-1 MLGQYVPLLPCER
+1 
-14 TEVVHYTPI
+14 
-23 SPLKQS
+23 
-29 ARSSKVTYLLYMA
+29 MA

-64 KSGDAVRKGQPLFSY
+64 KNGDAVRKGQPLFSY

-91 IDGQLTIVVPAGT
+91 VDGRITISVEAGT
-104 EVLVGQIVASIEA
+104 EVLVGQVVASIEA
-117 GAAGSVPAPSSPA
+117 GAAGNAPSA
-130 VASVAPAPV
+130 APAPV
-139 VARLAK
+139 AAPATPASGPVATAPA
-145 TEVNILNK
+145 TPVAAK

-162 AVRRIAAETGL
+162 AVRRLSAETGL
-173 NPAALEGSGKAGRV
+173 DPAALEGSGKAGRV

-199 SPILAVDPSASRT
+199 APIKAVTTASSPTPLATP
-212 AAAPASVGV
+212 AAGSAPAE
-221 ASASAPVVPVA
+221 VPARV
-232 AVIPSRDGRTSRK
+232 GRTTRK
-245 KMSPLRRKIAERLVQ
+245 RMSPLRRKIAERLVQ

-304 VKAAVQA
+304 VKAVVQA
-311 MKEVP
+311 LKEVP
-316 AINAQLDG
+316 TVNAQLDG
-324 EEIVENHFYDI
+324 EDIIENHFFDI

-352 CDQLSFAAIEKS
+352 CDQLNFAGIEKA

-374 GKIQLAELQGGI
+374 GKIQLADLQGGV

-422 AENGQVVIRPIMYLA
+422 VENGQIVIRPIMYLA